1 LQGVGTPTYQSR
13 SSQADLRF
21 WSSTLNIITCQMLKL
36 GKAQIKARGMFLDLV
51 HCF

>member
-21 WSSTLNIITCQMLKL
+21 WSSTLISKHAKC
-36 GKAQIKARGMFLDLV
+36 
-51 HCF
+51 